1 MSIVSDIPLDTIPG
15 FSKLVADYLNGKQE
29 LRHLYKY
36 DFNIDS
42 FTQVMADKDNDN
54 TDRELLV
61 RVLKKQY
68 ANVEMTDQTALNIEL
83 LSSPKTFT
91 ITAAH
96 QPCVLLGPV
105 FNIYKIASTINL
117 ANQLKAKYPE
127 HNFVPIFWMGSED
140 HDFEELGTT
149 YIYGK
154 KVEWPAGEDEA
165 GAYGRRKLT
174 GFEKVLDE
182 AQAIAGDAGK
192 PILDKL
198 REGLTKF
205 ETFGPYTRYLINEL
219 FGETGLVVLDQDDAE
234 LKKKFSPIIID
245 EIIKSSAIRAI
256 ADNVQ
261 WLEANYTAQAT
272 PREINLFYLG
282 ENSRERIIKTHDGYE
297 VNNSHIK
304 FTEEEIL
311 KLAAERPEFFSP
323 NVILRPVYQELILP
337 NLAFIG
343 GAGELSYWME
353 LKPVFEYHKVNYP
366 MLVMRSSMT
375 MINNSIEKKMAK
387 LGLSAIDFFGNPD
400 QTINAFVKSKLSDD
414 IEFAEEKKSMA
425 VLFDSFV
432 EKAEKVDPTLKGA
445 VQAEKQKQL
454 NALEVLEGKIIKA
467 EKRKQEESINQI
479 RSLFLT
485 FSPEQS
491 WQERIENFMPFYLKD
506 NNFVTDSVKYA
517 DPFNRA
523 MLIVNQDVKG

>member
-1 MSIVSDIPLDTIPG
+1 
-15 FSKLVADYLNGKQE
+15 
-29 LRHLYKY
+29 
-36 DFNIDS
+36 
-42 FTQVMADKDNDN
+42 
-54 TDRELLV
+54 
-61 RVLKKQY
+61 LKKQY
-68 ANVEMTDQTALNIEL
+68 ANVEMTNHTAQNIEL
-83 LSSPKTFT
+83 LSSPQTFT
-91 ITAAH
+91 IAAAH

-117 ANQLKAKYPE
+117 TNQLKAKYPE
-127 HNFVPIFWMGSED
+127 HNFVPVFWMGSED

-154 KVEWPAGEDEA
+154 KIEWPAAEGEA
-165 GAYGRRKLT
+165 GAYGRRKLS

-182 AQAIAGDAGK
+182 AQAIAGDTGK
-192 PILDKL
+192 PLIDKL
-198 REGLTKF
+198 RDGLTKF
-205 ETFGPYTRYLINEL
+205 DTFGPYTRYLINEL

-234 LKKKFSPIIID
+234 LKKRFSHIIID
-245 EIIKSSAIRAI
+245 EITKSSAIRVI
-256 ADNVQ
+256 ADHLK
-261 WLEANYTAQAT
+261 WLETHYTAQAT
-272 PREINLFYLG
+272 PREINLFYLWD
-282 ENSRERIIKTHDGYE
+282 NSRERVIKTIGGYE
-297 VNNSHIK
+297 VNNTHVK
-304 FTEEEIL
+304 FTEEEII
-311 KLAAERPEFFSP
+311 KLATEKPEFFSP

-353 LKPVFEYHKVNYP
+353 LKAVFEYHKVNYP

-375 MINNSIEKKMAK
+375 MINNGIEKKMAK

-400 QTINAFVKSKLSDD
+400 VTINAFVKSKLSDD

-454 NALEVLEGKIIKA
+454 SALEMLEGKIIKA

-479 RSLFLT
+479 RALFQT
-485 FSPEQS
+485 FSPESS
-491 WQERIENFMPFYLKD
+491 WQERIENFIPFYLKD
-506 NNFVTDSVKYA
+506 NNFVADAVRYA
-517 DPFNRA
+517 DPFLRA
-523 MLIVNQDVKG
+523 MLIVNQDKTQ